1 MLKLFR
7 YLNPKQWGQAA
18 IGLLFIFGQVW
29 LDLKLPEYMS
39 QITTLVQ
46 TPGSSLREVWL
57 TGGYMLLCAVGSV
70 ICAFVI
76 GYFSAK
82 ITASFSRDLRSRLFH
97 KVDSFSMEEINQFST
112 ASLITRSTNDI
123 TQVELLLGMLLSMV
137 VRAPITIVWA
147 LLKIVDKGTAWTM
160 VTLLDALVMALV
172 LIGIIFVLNPI
183 FTKIQDLTDK
193 VNGLTRENLQGLR
206 VIRAYNA
213 EKYQE
218 DKFEISNQVLT
229 NANLTT
235 MRTMALMNPAMNVLV
250 NILGVALYWIGAVLI
265 NASDLGGR
273 VMIFSDTVS
282 FVFYSLQILM
292 AFMSLSMTFIFLPR
306 ARVSAKR
313 INEVLDTRSNITF
326 GQATEG
332 KPGVTGKIEFRNV
345 GFRYPDSTEP
355 VLQNISFT
363 VNQGETIAFIG
374 STGSGKSTLINL
386 VPRFF
391 DATEGTILIDD
402 VDIRD
407 YEEHVLYNK
416 IGYVPQKAVMF
427 KGTVESNVAF
437 GDNGREAALD
447 GVKQAAR
454 IAQSSDFVEKMDGGY
469 QAEVAQGGTN
479 LSGGQ
484 KQRLS
489 IARAIHR
496 RPEIYIFDDSFSALD
511 YKTDRILRR
520 ELKKETAGV
529 TSMIVAQRVGT
540 IMDADKIVVLDEG
553 KIVGIGTHKELL
565 HSCAIYR
572 EIAENQLSK
581 EELDA

>member
-1 MLKLFR
+1 MVKLFR
-7 YLNPKQWGQAA
+7 YLNPKQWVQAA
-18 IGLLFIFGQVW
+18 VSLLVIFVQVY

-46 TPGSSLREVWL
+46 TPGSSLQDVWL
-57 TGGYMLLCAVGSV
+57 TGGMMLLCAVGSV
-70 ICAFVI
+70 VCAFII

-82 ITASFSRDLRSRLFH
+82 ITASFSKELRSRLFH

-147 LLKIVDKGTAWTM
+147 LLKIVDKGTAWTA
-160 VTLLDALVMALV
+160 VTLLDAIVMALV
-172 LIGIIFVLNPI
+172 LVGIILVLNPI
-183 FTKIQDLTDK
+183 FTKIQGMTD
-193 VNGLTRENLQGLR
+193 NLNSLTRENLQGLR

-213 EKYQE
+213 EQYQE
-218 DKFEISNQVLT
+218 DKFEVSNQALT

-235 MRTMALMNPAMNVLV
+235 MRAMALMNPAMNVLV
-250 NILGVALYWIGAVLI
+250 NVLGVALYWIGAVMI
-265 NASDLGGR
+265 NGASMSDR
-273 VMIFSDTVS
+273 VLIFSDTVS

-292 AFMSLSMTFIFLPR
+292 AFMNLSMTFFFLPR

-313 INEVLDTRSNITF
+313 INEVLDTHSNITF
-326 GQATEG
+326 GSKTEG
-332 KPGVTGKIEFRNV
+332 KPGVKGKIEFRNV
-345 GFRYPDSTEP
+345 GFRYPDASEP

-391 DATEGTILIDD
+391 DATEGNILLDD

-407 YEEHVLYNK
+407 YEEHALYNK
-416 IGYVPQKAVMF
+416 LGYVPQKAVMF

-437 GDNGREAALD
+437 GDNGHTTTEEN
-447 GVKQAAR
+447 VKQAVA
-454 IAQSSDFVEKMDGGY
+454 IAQSADFVEKMEGGY

-520 ELKKETAGV
+520 ALKKETAGV

-553 KIVGIGTHKELL
+553 KMVGIGTHKELL
-565 HSCAIYR
+565 KSCPVYR

>member
-7 YLNPKQWGQAA
+7 YLTPKQWIQAA
-18 IGLLFIFGQVW
+18 IGLLFILGQVW

-46 TPGSSLREVWL
+46 TPGSSLKEVWL

-70 ICAFVI
+70 ICAFII

-82 ITASFSRDLRSRLFH
+82 ITASFSRDLRSRLFR
-97 KVDSFSMEEINQFST
+97 KVDSFSMEEINRFST

-123 TQVELLLGMLLSMV
+123 TQVELLLGMLLSMAI
-137 VRAPITIVWA
+137 RAPITIVWA
-147 LLKIVDKGTAWTM
+147 LLKIVNKGTAWTM
-160 VTLLDALVMALV
+160 VTLLDAVIMALV
-172 LIGIIFVLNPI
+172 LICIILILNPI
-183 FTKIQDLTDK
+183 FTKIQGMTDK
-193 VNGLTRENLQGLR
+193 VNSQTQENLQGLR

-218 DKFEISNQVLT
+218 SKFEISNKALT

-250 NILGVALYWIGAVLI
+250 NILGVALYWIGALLI

-292 AFMSLSMTFIFLPR
+292 AFMSLAMTFIFLPR

-313 INEVLDTRSNITF
+313 INEVLDTHSNITF
-326 GQATEG
+326 GKITEG
-332 KPGVTGKIEFRNV
+332 KPGITGKIEFRNV
-345 GFRYPDSTEP
+345 GFRYPDASEP

-374 STGSGKSTLINL
+374 ATGSGKSTLVNL
-386 VPRFF
+386 IPRFF
-391 DATEGTILIDD
+391 DATEGTILLDD
-402 VDIRD
+402 IDIRS
-407 YEEHVLYNK
+407 YEEQVLYNK
-416 IGYVPQKAVMF
+416 IGYVSQNAVMF

-437 GDNGREAALD
+437 GDNGRKNSFD
-447 GVKQAAR
+447 DVAR
-454 IAQSSDFVEKMDGGY
+454 AVAIAQSSDFVEKMDGGY

-511 YKTDRILRR
+511 YKTDRILRK
-520 ELKKETAGV
+520 ELKKETAGA

-565 HSCAIYR
+565 RSCAIYR

-581 EELDA
+581 EELDE